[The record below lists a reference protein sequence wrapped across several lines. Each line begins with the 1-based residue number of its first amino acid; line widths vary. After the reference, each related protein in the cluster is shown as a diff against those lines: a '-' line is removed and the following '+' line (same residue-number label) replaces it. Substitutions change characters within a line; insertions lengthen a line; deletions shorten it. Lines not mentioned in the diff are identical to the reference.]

1 MHEGRGNHSVVS
13 SFTDV
18 GERVRSMLVDQ
29 VSKTGIA
36 GLRLVLRVVAQ
47 CAAAAADGDEG
58 VGKESVVAEEGGSRG
73 LVVPSSRR

>member
-1 MHEGRGNHSVVS
+1 MHERRGDHGIVS

-18 GERVRSMLVDQ
+18 GERIRSMLVDQ

-47 CAAAAADGDEG
+47 GAAAAADGDEG
-58 VGKESVVAEEGGSRG
+58 VRKESIVAEEGGSRG
-73 LVVPSSRR
+73 LVVPSSRW